1 MRQPAVFAQ
10 LLEDVAGMV
19 PLQSDPISDKLMDE
33 ASRDMQLHG
42 ITITPEVKL
51 FTLKAMFMKLFI
63 LAVAYIKLL
72 LALKL
77 LIPQLP
83 DNYLYSSSLTI
94 TYI

>member
-51 FTLKAMFMKLFI
+51 FTLKAMFMKLF
-63 LAVAYIKLL
+63 
-72 LALKL
+72 
-77 LIPQLP
+77 
-83 DNYLYSSSLTI
+83 YSLSHI
-94 TYI
+94 